1 MSAGSKETVATETA
15 VKETV
20 DMVNIE
26 VDGIPMQ
33 APKGSMII
41 EATDKAGIE
50 IPRFCYHPK
59 LSIAAN
65 CRMCL
70 VDVEKAPKP
79 LPACATPVM
88 EGMKVYT
95 TSRRA
100 VDAQHGVMEFLLI
113 NHPLDC
119 PICDQGGECE
129 LQDLAMGYGRS
140 VSRFTERKRVVK
152 DKNVGPLVQTEMTRC
167 IHCTRCIRFLE
178 EIAGT
183 TEMGGSGRGD
193 RLEIGTCVE
202 NSIDSELSGNIID
215 MCPVGALT
223 NKPFRFAARAWELM
237 AKPSVAAHDAVGSCL
252 YHHVRRG
259 EILRTVPRDN
269 EAINET
275 WLSDRDRFSHLGL
288 YSDDRVLSPQ
298 VKEDGEW
305 KTVSWDEAITASV
318 GALQESMEQHGPGQ
332 LGMLMSPS
340 AATEEY
346 YLAQGLVRKLGSNNI
361 DHRLRE
367 QDFSDDA
374 TSPASPAFERSIA
387 GIEALDAVLL
397 VGCNPTQ
404 EAPILGHRLR
414 KAWRSGAAISVINPL
429 DWSFTFDTSLD
440 VVVAPQNMVD
450 ELVALAVA
458 VEKSTGKTAPDSLRN
473 ALDKVQEN
481 QNLESH
487 SSELAERLRDA
498 GKGLVFLGQFAMSH
512 PDAAW
517 LRLLAAYIADATGS
531 DMNVLPH
538 GGNPA
543 GAWLAGAVPHR
554 APGGRQAQGG
564 MNAVQMF
571 EDPRKCYLLW
581 EFEPEFDTGNPAQAM
596 QALGAAEKVIACC
609 SFATDSIREIAD
621 IILPVA
627 PLAESEGSL
636 VNLNGSTM
644 KYAPAGKV
652 AGEARSGWKILR
664 RLGNELG
671 LEGFNQVSLDELQ
684 AQMGEAILPVESSNG
699 DGGMVI
705 GDGSVEYPSYANGL
719 YRIGELAMYSIDALC
734 RRSEALQQT
743 AQADSRF
750 VGLNPLDAIRLGLTD
765 GGKARVRQGENEAE
779 LEVRFS
785 DRVPEGG
792 AWLRSGTGGLGQAV
806 APVMVEVA

>member
-1 MSAGSKETVATETA
+1 MSTVVNKNVPGETVPREA
-15 VKETV
+15 V

-167 IHCTRCIRFLE
+167 IHCTRCVRFLE

-202 NSIDSELSGNIID
+202 NSINSELSGNIID

-223 NKPFRFAARAWELM
+223 NKPFRFAARAWELV

-269 EAINET
+269 EATNEA

-298 VKEDGEW
+298 LKEEGNW
-305 KTVSWDEAITASV
+305 KTVSWDEAINAAVS
-318 GALQESMEQHGPGQ
+318 ALQESIEQHGPTQ
-332 LGMLMSPS
+332 LGMLMSSS

-367 QDFSDDA
+367 QDFSDDV

-387 GIEALDAVLL
+387 GIEVSDAVLL
-397 VGCNPTQ
+397 VGSNPNQ

-414 KAWRSGAAISVINPL
+414 KAWRNGAAVSVINPL

-440 VVVAPQNMVD
+440 AVVAPQNMVA

-458 VEKSTGKTAPDSLRN
+458 VEKSTGKTAPGRLRTVLDEAQRDQSPDSRN
-473 ALDKVQEN
+473 AEC
-481 QNLESH
+481 SA
-487 SSELAERLRDA
+487 LADRLRDS

-517 LRLLAAYIADATGS
+517 LRVLAAYVADATGS
-531 DMNVLPH
+531 DLNVLPH

-554 APGGRQAQGG
+554 APAGSQAQGG
-564 MNAVQMF
+564 MNAAQMI

-581 EFEPEFDTGNPAQAM
+581 DIEPEFDSGNPAQVM
-596 QALGAAEKVIACC
+596 KALGAAENVIAFC
-609 SFATDSIREIAD
+609 SFATDSMREVAD
-621 IILPVA
+621 IILPLA

-636 VNLNGSTM
+636 VNLDGSTM
-644 KYAPAGKV
+644 KYAPAGQV
-652 AGEARSGWKILR
+652 SGEARPGWKILR
-664 RLGNELG
+664 RLGYELG
-671 LEGFNQVSLDELQ
+671 LEGFDQVSLGGLQ
-684 AQMGEAILPVESSNG
+684 EQMGKAIVPVETSS
-699 DGGMVI
+699 
-705 GDGSVEYPSYANGL
+705 GDGSMEYPTHENGL

-734 RRSEALQQT
+734 RRSQALQQT
-743 AQADSRF
+743 VQADSNF
-750 VGLNPLDAIRLGLTD
+750 VALNPLDAIRLGLRD
-765 GGKARVRQGENEAE
+765 GGKSRVRQGGNDAE

-792 AWLRSGTGGLGQAV
+792 AWLRSGTGELGQAV
-806 APVMVEVA
+806 APVIVEVA